1 MVYLTS
7 WGEGQRRG
15 SFERKPLA
23 MKPTLTNDCFYHVS
37 DLLNPEP
44 AVRQLRDSHNMA
56 ASLIQNKKVHKT
68 RSFQDPQIFHSHI
81 LVECLKKKN
90 LENIRWA
97 ETYGVMHIP
106 SRSFQYCSFFQ
117 KPPLENMDYIK
128 LSQQERTS
136 LQQLLQDLFLSLAPP
151 FSSLFL
157 FFFFFFP
164 AWLLQLPP
172 GWGCSP
178 NPNKTPFF
186 SYWPSW
192 HVMENQANYPY
203 SCFHLLFM

>member
-1 MVYLTS
+1 MTAFIMCLIYWTQSLRYGNSVIVITWLPRWYKIKRCIKQGRSKIRRYFSRTFS
-7 WGEGQRRG
+7 W
-15 SFERKPLA
+15 S
-23 MKPTLTNDCFYHVS
+23 V
-37 DLLNPEP
+37 
-44 AVRQLRDSHNMA
+44 
-56 ASLIQNKKVHKT
+56 
-68 RSFQDPQIFHSHI
+68 
-81 LVECLKKKN
+81 LKKKN

-164 AWLLQLPP
+164 CLTFTTSSWLGLQP
-172 GWGCSP
+172 
-178 NPNKTPFF
+178 
-186 SYWPSW
+186 
-192 HVMENQANYPY
+192 
-203 SCFHLLFM
+203 

>member
-1 MVYLTS
+1 
-7 WGEGQRRG
+7 
-15 SFERKPLA
+15 

-56 ASLIQNKKVHKT
+56 ASLIQNKRCIKQGPSKIRRYFSRTFSWSV
-68 RSFQDPQIFHSHI
+68 
-81 LVECLKKKN
+81 LKKKN

-164 AWLLQLPP
+164 A
-172 GWGCSP
+172 
-178 NPNKTPFF
+178 
-186 SYWPSW
+186 
-192 HVMENQANYPY
+192 
-203 SCFHLLFM
+203 